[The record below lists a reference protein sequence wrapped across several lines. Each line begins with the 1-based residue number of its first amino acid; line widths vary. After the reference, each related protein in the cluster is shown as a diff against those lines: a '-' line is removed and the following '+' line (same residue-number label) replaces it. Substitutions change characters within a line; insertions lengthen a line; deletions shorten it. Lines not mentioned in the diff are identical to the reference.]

1 VLNFIVLLYIEA
13 ENHRYSVLGYRIDA
27 GPGKL
32 ESCPFYHNLL
42 SCSRSLLFF
51 HLSFFFTPFPTL
63 KKNNNT
69 STVVIRAYI
78 AGLRDQLKEYKL
90 QSEIKPAAA
99 AEEDAHAHYHGHEK
113 CTSSH
118 GHEDHDHKAHDH
130 KEHDHKGHDHK
141 GHEHDH
147 GHAAK
152 HVEEDAHA
160 HYHGHEKCTSN
171 HGHEDHNHAA
181 NNDSHDHG
189 HGHSAKMDVDE
200 PEWKKRARDSGA
212 DALAAPFGGTWTT
225 ESSLDATK

>member
-118 GHEDHDHKAHDH
+118 GHEDH
-130 KEHDHKGHDHK
+130 
-141 GHEHDH
+141 
-147 GHAAK
+147 
-152 HVEEDAHA
+152 
-160 HYHGHEKCTSN
+160 
-171 HGHEDHNHAA
+171 NHAA